1 MKKLFFL
8 ILTSVSFS
16 FISQVN
22 YPLSKYPMHSKI
34 WKMYYDDSEKDEDGL
49 PLIVFAPKG
58 KDYTFGDNC
67 KDLKNVDQ
75 RKVQSYLISE
85 LNQFRKDY
93 NKKNIK
99 KNSSLTTKSI
109 SDAKKLTTVKD
120 YKIKTEK
127 GVRTVY
133 DRIPVDF
140 FSRVDTK
147 KYNLEKIIAESVFDW
162 FVANDTGMSLLLSE
176 KRTEF
181 GIGVYINETSGVTIV
196 IRGK

>member
-1 MKKLFFL
+1 
-8 ILTSVSFS
+8 
-16 FISQVN
+16 
-22 YPLSKYPMHSKI
+22 MHSKI
-34 WKMYYDDSEKDEDGL
+34 WKMYYDEDEKDEDGL

-58 KDYTFGDNC
+58 SQRTFGNEC
-67 KDLKNVDQ
+67 KGLKYVNQ
-75 RKVQSYLISE
+75 KKVQSYLITE

-93 NKKNIK
+93 HIKAIK
-99 KNSSLTTKSI
+99 KNSSLTNKSI

-120 YKIKTEK
+120 YQIKTEK
-127 GVRTVY
+127 GVKTVY

-140 FSRVDTK
+140 FSRVNTK

-176 KRTEF
+176 ERTEF
-181 GIGVYINETSGVTIV
+181 GVGVYINERSGVTVV